1 MTIEREQLGNV
12 ITKIREKQ
20 PIVFQITNTV
30 TINDC
35 ANITL
40 AVGAS
45 PLMSFCE
52 EELEDILSF
61 ASSLVINIG
70 TMDKQMRKM
79 AVKAGQTANRMG
91 KPVVLDPV
99 GVGATKARKELVE
112 DLLKNVHFAVVKG
125 NMAEIKS
132 IYGMENTANRG
143 VDSVEDLENGDEIAK
158 TLAKRYDTVIA
169 VTVSYLLARV
179 FCNFIAVFQI
189 LHRIYASVRCIFHS
203 VNRFNF
209 CHISFT
215 TAKCTFFNKSST
227 SSFLAFVAPT
237 PTGSRTTGFPIL
249 FAVCPAFTAIF
260 LICLSIVPIF
270 ITRDEAK
277 ESISSN
283 SSSQKDIRGE
293 APTAESYICTV
304 IYCYSICYLKNYRLF
319 FSYFCY
325 YISKLFSFNSHLSLR
340 LFYKIRQS
348 FRSFSDIFFPK
359 ISDITAAPFT
369 PVFITSC
376 ILSRCIPSE

>member
-70 TMDKQMRKM
+70 TMDKQMRKI

-132 IYGMENTANRG
+132 IYGMENITNRG

-169 VTVSYLLARV
+169 VTGKQDIVSDGCRVARISNGTALLGKV
-179 FCNFIAVFQI
+179 
-189 LHRIYASVRCIFHS
+189 
-203 VNRFNF
+203 
-209 CHISFT
+209 
-215 TAKCTFFNKSST
+215 
-227 SSFLAFVAPT
+227 
-237 PTGSRTTGFPIL
+237 TGTGCMTGALIGS
-249 FAVCPAFTAIF
+249 ACGAERDYFTAAAVAVMGIAGEKAEQHFSLGSGNGTMRAEILDAVYNMTADRF
-260 LICLSIVPIF
+260 LECENIEL
-270 ITRDEAK
+270 
-277 ESISSN
+277 
-283 SSSQKDIRGE
+283 
-293 APTAESYICTV
+293 
-304 IYCYSICYLKNYRLF
+304 L
-319 FSYFCY
+319 
-325 YISKLFSFNSHLSLR
+325 
-340 LFYKIRQS
+340 
-348 FRSFSDIFFPK
+348 
-359 ISDITAAPFT
+359 
-369 PVFITSC
+369 
-376 ILSRCIPSE
+376 